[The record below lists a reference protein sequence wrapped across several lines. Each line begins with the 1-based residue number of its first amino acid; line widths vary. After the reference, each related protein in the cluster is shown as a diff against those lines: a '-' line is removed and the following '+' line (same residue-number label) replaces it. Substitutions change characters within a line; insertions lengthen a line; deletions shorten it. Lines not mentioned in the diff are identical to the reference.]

1 MSELLSFIN
10 QLDQFCE
17 QIATAIQGSEMH
29 IYATLTVILVA
40 TFTHFRPKTIL
51 MQSRYVL

>member
-29 IYATLTVILVA
+29 IYATLVA